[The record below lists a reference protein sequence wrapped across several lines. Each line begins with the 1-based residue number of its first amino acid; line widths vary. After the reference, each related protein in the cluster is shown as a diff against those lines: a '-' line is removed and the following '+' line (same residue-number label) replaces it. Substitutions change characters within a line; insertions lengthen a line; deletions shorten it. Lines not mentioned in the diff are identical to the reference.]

1 MTGSALKGRRAFT
14 LIELFVVI
22 AIIGVLIALL
32 LPAVQKVREAANR
45 IRCSNNLKQMAL
57 AFHMFHDSYRFF
69 PTAGDGVDPVRAVS
83 GSSPAQGADQTWGWA
98 YQILPYLEQ
107 ENLWRQPDDAAVKA
121 VAVPLYTC
129 PSRRGP
135 TVFMVN
141 VSGSVGPRAQ
151 MDYAGNRGTDDQGRD
166 GLLVRRTV
174 QPLVTFSSIPD
185 GTSNTLLLGERYSS
199 PSWYQGPGGPESDDY
214 RGGFIAGWR
223 TAEAPLLRSGAYEPV
238 QDRPYVGVPDYRRFG
253 SAHPG
258 GFNAVFADGSG
269 RVIHYGVSLDVLMA
283 ACRRD
288 DGEPF
293 SLDDL

>member
-1 MTGSALKGRRAFT
+1 MTGSAPEGRRAFT
-14 LIELFVVI
+14 LVELLVVI

-45 IRCSNNLKQMAL
+45 MKCANNLKQMGL
-57 AFHMFHDSYRFF
+57 AFHLFHDSYGAF
-69 PTAGDGVDPVRAVS
+69 PTAGDGVDPARVMTDAN
-83 GSSPAQGADQTWGWA
+83 PAQGPDQTWGWA
-98 YQILPYLEQ
+98 YQILPFLEQ
-107 ENLWRQPDDAAVKA
+107 DNLWRLPDDDAVKA
-121 VAVPLYTC
+121 VPVPLYTC

-135 TVFMVN
+135 TVFLVN

-166 GLLVRRTV
+166 GLLIRRTV
-174 QPLVTFSSIPD
+174 RPLVRFSIITD

-199 PSWYQGPGGPESDDY
+199 PSWYYGPGGPESDDY

-223 TAEAPLLRSGAYEPV
+223 TAEAPLIRSGAYEPV
-238 QDRPYVGVPDYRRFG
+238 QDRPYIGVPDYRRFG
-253 SAHPG
+253 SAHPS
-258 GFNAVFADGSG
+258 GFNTVFADGSG
-269 RVIHYGVSLDVLMA
+269 RIIHYRVSLDVLMA